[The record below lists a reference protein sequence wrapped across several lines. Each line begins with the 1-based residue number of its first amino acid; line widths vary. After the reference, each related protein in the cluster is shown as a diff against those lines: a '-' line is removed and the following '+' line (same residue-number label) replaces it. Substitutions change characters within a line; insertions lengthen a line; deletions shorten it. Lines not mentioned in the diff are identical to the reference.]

1 MQKCEFLTCKKQ
13 RKNFISNLSDRT
25 EHVEHFYN
33 TLFQEKIGSSWRTR
47 KVAQMQLGG
56 ILKYNRLY
64 RASVN
69 RVGSENEEWYALAYP
84 LYSNSSLK
92 KNPGV

>member
-1 MQKCEFLTCKKQ
+1 
-13 RKNFISNLSDRT
+13 
-25 EHVEHFYN
+25 
-33 TLFQEKIGSSWRTR
+33 
-47 KVAQMQLGG
+47 MQLGG